1 MGKALLKTNLASNLQ
16 KLDIFA
22 NLKPRW
28 DGHNA
33 PSIPSEVIRK
43 TRELIG
49 ELSHQPELF
58 PTALKTIQLEY
69 CNSQNDHME
78 IEVSD
83 SSTAQLFIVAHS
95 GGETVETI
103 PFDVHS
109 ISERVSQFCE
119 Q

>member
-1 MGKALLKTNLASNLQ
+1 MEKGLRKNNLTSNLQ
-16 KLDIFA
+16 KLDLFA
-22 NLKPRW
+22 NLKPGW

-49 ELSHQPELF
+49 ELSQQPELF

-69 CNSQNDHME
+69 NNSQNDHM
-78 IEVSD
+78 SD
-83 SSTAQLFIVAHS
+83 SSTAQLFIVAQS
-95 GGETVETI
+95 GDEAIETI

-109 ISERVSQFCE
+109 ISERISQFCE

>member
-1 MGKALLKTNLASNLQ
+1 MEKGLRKNNLTSNLQ
-16 KLDIFA
+16 KLDLFA
-22 NLKPRW
+22 NLKPGW

-49 ELSHQPELF
+49 ELSQQPELF

-69 CNSQNDHME
+69 NNSQNDHME

-83 SSTAQLFIVAHS
+83 SSTAQLFIVAQS
-95 GGETVETI
+95 GDEAVETI

-109 ISERVSQFCE
+109 ISERISQFCE